1 MTSPENEKQAR
12 PLWEVIPSADYQ
24 LPLAPVTH
32 SVRNRI
38 TAIQRLFRS
47 NKPEETSPFTA
58 KDTLRPLS
66 QYQIEDIAPPQNCHT
81 PSQAVE
87 QRLGEWLDQENPDQ
101 PVMVMI
107 GPPGCGHTQML
118 CAWAKHH
125 GWQVI
130 TPPSAEQI
138 LEGDDTMLS
147 RQMSRDTPWVFPV
160 LEQAYVRHPEGLSLI
175 RRFLDEAFSGTLGRG
190 IIGCNSWAWAYLRH
204 VWRGR
209 VPTPFSLQA
218 CNTLDLAGHFQRLAD
233 PTGNRQILFRQSDNG
248 LPILPPLN
256 SGDTPKETS
265 NFLQFLATHSRGIF
279 GVAWA
284 AWRASLRTEPEAK
297 IAEEDDNDETA
308 EPTTGQQTV
317 WVIPWTQLS
326 LPELPSA
333 AGRDEAF
340 VLHSLLLHNGM
351 GSKLLP
357 TVLPLSSNQIQET
370 LSRLQERRLVVQDTT
385 IWHVTALGY
394 PAVRQFLH
402 ARGYLVDQF

>member
-1 MTSPENEKQAR
+1 MTSPENEKQTR

-38 TAIQRLFRS
+38 TAIQRLFRR

-66 QYQIEDIAPPQNCHT
+66 HYQIEDIAPPQHWHT
-81 PSQAVE
+81 PALAIDKG
-87 QRLGEWLDQENPDQ
+87 LGEWLGRENPDQ

-118 CAWAKHH
+118 RAWAKQH
-125 GWQVI
+125 GWQI
-130 TPPSAEQI
+130 IHPPSAEQI
-138 LEGDDTMLS
+138 LDGDDTMLS

-190 IIGCNSWAWAYLRH
+190 IIGCNSWAWAYLRY

-248 LPILPPLN
+248 LPILPPFN
-256 SGDTPKETS
+256 SGDTPKGTS
-265 NFLQFLATHSRGIF
+265 NFLQFLATRSRGIF

-284 AWRASLRTEPEAK
+284 AWRASLRTEPEAQ
-297 IAEEDDNDETA
+297 IAENDESTEPNTA
-308 EPTTGQQTV
+308 QQTV

-326 LPELPSA
+326 FPELSST

-340 VLHSLLLHNGM
+340 VLHSLLVHNGVD
-351 GSKLLP
+351 SKLLP
-357 TVLPLSSNQIQET
+357 TVLPLSPHQIQET
-370 LSRLQERRLVVQDTT
+370 LSRLQERGLVVLEETMWQ
-385 IWHVTALGY
+385 VTALGY